1 MQLVQRIREG
11 LAFLILGPIT
21 QIFFLSISTSF
32 TIKKIPLG
40 STSLGMP
47 FITDPFLLIIGKS
60 GLLLMEGYIEL
71 V

>member
-47 FITDPFLLIIGKS
+47 FITDPFLIIGKS